1 MALSQTD
8 KHDLG
13 IALNLLKAHSKLD
26 AFVPLTVNEEF
37 IERYLGSLGL
47 SRSHFNDLPKSLGLS
62 RSRFV
67 ELLGLSNCW
76 VEKQQQKW
84 ATVYMK

>member
-1 MALSQTD
+1 M
-8 KHDLG
+8 
-13 IALNLLKAHSKLD
+13 D

-37 IERYLGSLGL
+37 IERYPGSLGL

-62 RSRFV
+62 RSHFV

-84 ATVYMK
+84 ATVYKNWGLTNYLDVDQSTQEAGGKFAG

>member
-26 AFVPLTVNEEF
+26 AFVPLTVNGEF
-37 IERYLGSLGL
+37 IERYPGAY
-47 SRSHFNDLPKSLGLS
+47 DLPKSLGHS